1 MSSAYRTYT
10 DRGPELEGLF
20 SDTQRDRATREAT
33 DNLLRAQLRAGQHL
47 LDLHVA
53 RALGARLGLFAGDV
67 RPAAAA

>member
-10 DRGPELEGLF
+10 DRGSEVEGLIG
-20 SDTQRDRATREAT
+20 DTMRDRSTREAT

-47 LDLHVA
+47 LDLPVA
-53 RALGARLGLFAGDV
+53 RALGARLGLFPGDV

>member
-1 MSSAYRTYT
+1 MSSGYRSYT
-10 DRGPELEGLF
+10 DCGPEVEGLF
-20 SDTQRDRATREAT
+20 VDAQRDRATREAT